1 MKLKVK
7 IADFG
12 IARETT
18 GVSLPSNANV
28 GIRSD
33 PSRHSLLHRSGDLRE
48 QSVYEQ
54 GGYVVSRLQCWTVYP
69 LSLSPIRVNR
79 EASSFSWLQH
89 WWSVPL
95 HHLHSRT
102 PGLLLFHRR
111 RLFPPL
117 ALHPLSASFRVCS
130 VYTRAGEV
138 TVRKTRA
145 QRPSA
150 RELKATLQALFQAAS
165 PPPFI
170 RVSGRRYSVAALSP
184 RSPTLS
190 LSDDESVSSARSSVS
205 GTGSLRCR
213 KYTPSPS
220 PHPLVDSS
228 DSDQSGELYSLL

>member
-1 MKLKVK
+1 MEYANALSLRNYIDYLKDTDKVIAITLLLSWINAILDGLQYIHDLHIIHRDLKPENILLSSSDQEPLSKEQLRRVYSPTQVMKLKVK

-54 GGYVVSRLQCWTVYP
+54 GGYVVSRLH
-69 LSLSPIRVNR
+69 PIRVNR

-102 PGLLLFHRR
+102 PGLLLF
-111 RLFPPL
+111 
-117 ALHPLSASFRVCS
+117 
-130 VYTRAGEV
+130 
-138 TVRKTRA
+138 
-145 QRPSA
+145 
-150 RELKATLQALFQAAS
+150 
-165 PPPFI
+165 
-170 RVSGRRYSVAALSP
+170 
-184 RSPTLS
+184 
-190 LSDDESVSSARSSVS
+190 
-205 GTGSLRCR
+205 
-213 KYTPSPS
+213 
-220 PHPLVDSS
+220 
-228 DSDQSGELYSLL
+228 

>member
-1 MKLKVK
+1 MKPENILLSSSDQEPLSKEQLRRVYSPTQVMKLKVK

-48 QSVYEQ
+48 QSVHEQ
-54 GGYVVSRLQCWTVYP
+54 SGYVVPRLQCWTVYP

-102 PGLLLFHRR
+102 PGLLLFHRPL
-111 RLFPPL
+111 LFPPL

-138 TVRKTRA
+138 TVRKTR
-145 QRPSA
+145 
-150 RELKATLQALFQAAS
+150 L
-165 PPPFI
+165 
-170 RVSGRRYSVAALSP
+170 SVPL
-184 RSPTLS
+184 L
-190 LSDDESVSSARSSVS
+190 ES
-205 GTGSLRCR
+205 
-213 KYTPSPS
+213 
-220 PHPLVDSS
+220 
-228 DSDQSGELYSLL
+228 